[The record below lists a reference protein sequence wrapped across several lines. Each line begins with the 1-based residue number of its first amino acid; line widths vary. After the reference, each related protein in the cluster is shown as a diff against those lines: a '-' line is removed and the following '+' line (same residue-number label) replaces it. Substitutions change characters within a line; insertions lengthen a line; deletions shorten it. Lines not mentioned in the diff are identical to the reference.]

1 MSKRQK
7 RLERI
12 RQQPN
17 NVSLDD
23 LRRVLENYGFEY
35 KQTVG
40 SHYTFGYVV
49 GDQTRLFVV
58 PFRRPVKPIY
68 VKRALKLIDQIIEEQ
83 GEDEPD
89 ELDSEEES

>member
-1 MSKRQK
+1 MSKRKK

-12 RQQPN
+12 RQNPK

-23 LRRVLENYGFEY
+23 LRLVLEDYGFEY

-40 SHYTFGYVV
+40 SHYTFSYILGGQVE
-49 GDQTRLFVV
+49 LFVV
-58 PFRRPVKPIY
+58 PFRRPVMPVY
-68 VKRALKLIDQIIEEQ
+68 VKRAIKLIDQIIEEQ

-89 ELDSEEES
+89 ESDK